1 MCNRCLPMEQWCS
14 DCEDLFARSVG
25 SSTSRSPPNQ
35 VIIPHGRSGLRP
47 LSLRPQNKKIG
58 ERMELK
64 YGFRIKYEVEIESS
78 NHSDVNNH
86 KAALGWKVGY
96 LGT

>member
-1 MCNRCLPMEQWCS
+1 
-14 DCEDLFARSVG
+14 
-25 SSTSRSPPNQ
+25 
-35 VIIPHGRSGLRP
+35 
-47 LSLRPQNKKIG
+47 
-58 ERMELK
+58 MELK